1 MIASCTSLLQR
12 LMTSAFCPARWMAPA
27 STALATKPQT
37 LDLPCMNGGGEPGGL
52 GITPLQG
59 GAGRQC

>member
-1 MIASCTSLLQR
+1 MPSSWWDDAGTQFCALLKP
-12 LMTSAFCPARWMAPA
+12 S
-27 STALATKPQT
+27 SALATKPQT